1 MSPRTRCA
9 LLLCLCLP
17 VLASPAPSISPAPP
31 APPRLIRISA
41 SSLYDAGRQNGELA
55 QHRIQTWF
63 ASKEMTDLFTFA
75 LGPGNTT
82 ATNSATNSATGYA
95 TGPEAF
101 ATFKRINA
109 AEFPSYADE
118 IRGIAHGANVSEDK
132 VWCANLI
139 PELESLM
146 PPTPATQVGHCT
158 DIFSHNSNTNSNT
171 NSSSTNSSITNS
183 SDSRA
188 AAPTASAPTVVHGHN
203 EDWSESVKPLW
214 YFVAYTAQPGADFES
229 CAGLVYPGTLIGY
242 APAFG
247 ANQVYVATFVLLL
260 WRGPLRQ

>member
-17 VLASPAPSISPAPP
+17 VLESAAPSVATAPP

-63 ASKEMTDLFTFA
+63 ASKEMTDLFNFA
-75 LGPGNTT
+75 LGPGNAT
-82 ATNSATNSATGYA
+82 ANATANNTAMGSATGYATGYA

-118 IRGIAHGANVSEDK
+118 IRGIAYGANVSEDK

-158 DIFSHNSNTNSNT
+158 DIFSHNSNTNSSDISNT
-171 NSSSTNSSITNS
+171 NSST
-183 SDSRA
+183 
-188 AAPTASAPTVVHGHN
+188 TASAPTVVHGHN

-229 CAGLVYPGTLIGY
+229 CAGVAYPGTLIGY

-247 ANQVYVATFVLLL
+247 ANQVYVA
-260 WRGPLRQ
+260 PLCC